1 MATKQLKE
9 IQMMFGAA
17 MVSCA
22 AVLACAWPTDTHADD
37 AESAA
42 AEPDIGAD
50 TTKMGALQATTRLV
64 QDDKVKG
71 KWYVE
76 VKVHNTGTQERE
88 AIEVSESLEKTVF
101 QPMMARGGPVPSKVW
116 QAKDKLEVLPKET
129 VVVRHA
135 LPAWLNPQVSASIKP
150 PKLDKQ
156 GNPVMQSTT
165 MFATSVGKAS

>member
-1 MATKQLKE
+1 MSKKQFKG
-9 IQMMFGAA
+9 IQMMLGAA

-22 AVLACAWPTDTHADD
+22 AVLVCAWPSDTHADD

-42 AEPDIGAD
+42 AEPDVGVD

-76 VKVHNTGTQERE
+76 VKVHNTSGEGRE
-88 AIEVSESLEKTVF
+88 ALEVAETLEKTVF

-116 QAKDKLEVLPKET
+116 QAKDKVEVLPNET
-129 VVVRHA
+129 VTVRHA
-135 LPAWLNPQVSASIKP
+135 LPAWLNSQVSASLKA

-165 MFATSVGKAS
+165 MFATSVGKAT